1 MIFTS
6 CIQVTSAVSLTKP
19 YSPSLLTKHSHS
31 SSLIGISFWTNT
43 KRLSSLIKRMSYN
56 CCDDDYYSVSSS
68 LLVYISFVI
77 KISFESRRNST
88 RQQGRVKAAYAYL
101 FIYWLGRRRSHG
113 RSEHLAWRVIS
124 SNSLILNT
132 KRPCKVIFV
141 TPTTGL
147 TDNLTQ
153 SSVQRMET
161 NS

>member
-6 CIQVTSAVSLTKP
+6 CIQVTSAFSL
-19 YSPSLLTKHSHS
+19 SQNLIHLLSLPSTHVPHHSLASHS
-31 SSLIGISFWTNT
+31 GPTQ
-43 KRLSSLIKRMSYN
+43 K
-56 CCDDDYYSVSSS
+56 DYLAWSREWVTIVAMMTSVSSS

-153 SSVQRMET
+153 RSVQRMET